1 MNSSYFY
8 VDVLVAPKRI
18 VKRVSDLTPIEVSDL
33 FLLAQKV
40 EELMER
46 VHGSNSST
54 LTIQDGAEA
63 GQTVEVG
70 VVIFL
75 SIIYFLKVT
84 FNYLFLSCI

>member
-18 VKRVSDLTPIEVSDL
+18 VKRVSDLTPVEVSDL

-70 VVIFL
+70 VVFFYRSYTFL
-75 SIIYFLKVT
+75 RSHLTTCFFLV
-84 FNYLFLSCI
+84 